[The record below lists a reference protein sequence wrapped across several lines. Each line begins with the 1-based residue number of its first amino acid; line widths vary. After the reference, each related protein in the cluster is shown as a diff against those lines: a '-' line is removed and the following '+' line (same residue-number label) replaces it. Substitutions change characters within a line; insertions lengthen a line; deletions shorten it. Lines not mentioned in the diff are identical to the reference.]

1 MYWGA
6 DCISYMRVLGLKSVA
21 GGVTQRQQLCA
32 YDVVDIKGVLLLPHA
47 VMRYC
52 NGRVGEACRGH
63 LLSPAVQAGVAGSL
77 IQASVFN
84 SQCYSECDS

>member
-21 GGVTQRQQLCA
+21 GGATQRQQLCA

-52 NGRVGEACRGH
+52 NGRVGEGCRGH
-63 LLSPAVQAGVAGSL
+63 LLSPGGASRGSWQPHPGLRVQQPMLLGV
-77 IQASVFN
+77 
-84 SQCYSECDS
+84 